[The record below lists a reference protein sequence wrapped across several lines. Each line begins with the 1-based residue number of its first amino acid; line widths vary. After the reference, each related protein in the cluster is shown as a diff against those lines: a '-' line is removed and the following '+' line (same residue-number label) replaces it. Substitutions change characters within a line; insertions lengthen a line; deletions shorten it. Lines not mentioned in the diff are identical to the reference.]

1 LRVEIGLI
9 WGGDAW
15 VSARVGSRETLEAA
29 TCRQQWRRQRGGGG
43 DGVEERVVA
52 WRLEDVNVR
61 ERHFHIL
68 GFCVFNFV

>member
-1 LRVEIGLI
+1 MRVEIGLI

-29 TCRQQWRRQRGGGG
+29 VCRQQWRRRRGEG
-43 DGVEERVVA
+43 DSGIEGRVVA

-61 ERHFHIL
+61 ERFSHFRFL
-68 GFCVFNFV
+68 CF